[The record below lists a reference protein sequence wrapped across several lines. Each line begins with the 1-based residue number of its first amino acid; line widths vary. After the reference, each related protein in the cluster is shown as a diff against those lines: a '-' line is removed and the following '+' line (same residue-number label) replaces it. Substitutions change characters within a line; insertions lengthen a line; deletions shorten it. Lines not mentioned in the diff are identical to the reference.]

1 MCLKR
6 ATRVPTK
13 GTVLLKGEGDR
24 DKVSGGVE
32 VAVRAGSRGERS
44 VGRALSEM
52 SSERSHRRSVMPG
65 EAWEIR
71 FPTGTAN
78 GQKGRPKMMLIL
90 QVVGGRESNP
100 TA

>member
-32 VAVRAGSRGERS
+32 VAVLAGSRGERS
-44 VGRALSEM
+44 AGRALSEM
-52 SSERSHRRSVMPG
+52 SSERSHRGSVVPG
-65 EAWEIR
+65 VAWEIGPR
-71 FPTGTAN
+71 QGPAVA
-78 GQKGRPKMMLIL
+78 KRPS
-90 QVVGGRESNP
+90 GGAHLTSGGGP
-100 TA
+100 GV